1 MLRRWSVLLG
11 IGLLLC
17 VQGIEAT
24 QVVRR
29 FVLAAGANFGGVKRT
44 PLRYAVSDA
53 EHFARVLE
61 MMGGV
66 ESEDQF
72 LLAEPSLENFKRV
85 LTNLEARVIKASQSS
100 SRIEVVLYYSG
111 HADENGLLLG
121 EDRLT
126 YRALRDAMNSV
137 QADVHITVL
146 DACASGAITRLKGG
160 QRQKAFMVDTSSDM
174 RGYAFLTSSS
184 ENEAAQESDR
194 IRGSFFTHYLVSGLR
209 GAADVTGDGRV
220 TLNEAYH
227 FAFQNTLEGTERT
240 QGGAQHPAYDIKM
253 TGTGDVVMTDV
264 RQTSAGL
271 ILAESLQ
278 GRFFIRNANR
288 QLIAELF
295 KPAGRRVE
303 LGLEPGTYRVH
314 MAREVQS
321 ATATVELAMGQREIL
336 DEGHFEII
344 ARERTTTRGG
354 IKYSVKR
361 SRVEL
366 RGGYWNP
373 IGRSTT
379 NTGGLVRQNVES
391 GLVRQGAE
399 NVMGSVAYTYQLKA
413 NLSLMVRWTMLIA
426 KVEQNVGVLGT
437 SQDAV
442 VITPL
447 LFGVRYYW
455 LLAPSPFRPYVVASA
470 GPYYLKDTWLEV
482 GIRQDVPNVDIEA
495 EGVSLKVQEGDE
507 GRTVNVDV
515 KGLNV
520 QADLEN
526 INLDSGTSG
535 IVQEA
540 RIQASLGTYIGGGVD
555 FAIGRYLMLGASA
568 GYHLIADFA
577 EPVRSRKNFSG
588 PELSISLSL
597 LWGKDVGAAKSIR
610 R

>member
-1 MLRRWSVLLG
+1 MFGRVLALMVV
-11 IGLLLC
+11 LC
-17 VQGIEAT
+17 VLIVQDLFAVDGV
-24 QVVRR
+24 QRW
-29 FVLAAGANFGGVKRT
+29 VLAVGANDGGAKREI
-44 PLRYAVSDA
+44 LQYAVSDA
-53 EHFARVLE
+53 QNFVQVMET
-61 MMGGV
+61 MGGV
-66 ESEDQF
+66 DAGV
-72 LLAEPSLENFKRV
+72 LLSDPHIDDLETALRV
-85 LTNLEARVIKASQSS
+85 LHNRVASAEAARREVI
-100 SRIEVVLYYSG
+100 IYYSG
-111 HADENGLLLG
+111 HADENGLRLG
-121 EDRLT
+121 ESLFSYARLRNAMDRME
-126 YRALRDAMNSV
+126 AE
-137 QADVHITVL
+137 VHIAIL

-160 QRQKAFMVDTSSDM
+160 RRQKAFMVDASSDM

-184 ENEAAQESDR
+184 ADEAAQESDA
-194 IRGSFFTHYLVSGLR
+194 IGASFFSHYLVSGLR

-271 ILAESLQ
+271 ILAEALQ

-321 ATATVELAMGQREIL
+321 ATTSVELAMGQRAIL
-336 DEGHFEII
+336 DEDHFEII
-344 ARERTTTRGG
+344 ARELTTMRGG

-379 NTGGLVRQNVES
+379 STNGLVRQSVGS
-391 GLVRQGAE
+391 GLVQQNVE
-399 NVMGSVAYTYQLKA
+399 NLMGSVAYIYQLKE
-413 NLSLMVRWTMLIA
+413 NLALMVRWAGLIA
-426 KVEQNVGVLGT
+426 EIEQNVGVIGT
-437 SQDAV
+437 SQSV
-442 VITPL
+442 VIVMPL
-447 LFGVRYYW
+447 LFGARYCW
-455 LLAPSPFRPYVVASA
+455 SLAPSPFRPYLVASA
-470 GPYYLKDTWLEV
+470 GSYFL
-482 GIRQDVPNVDIEA
+482 QDVWQDDQGIWQDER
-495 EGVSLKVQEGDE
+495 EDDEEDDEEDDREYTGQLVQEVRGHA
-507 GRTVNVDV
+507 T
-515 KGLNV
+515 
-520 QADLEN
+520 
-526 INLDSGTSG
+526 I
-535 IVQEA
+535 
-540 RIQASLGTYIGGGVD
+540 GTYVGGGVD

-568 GYHLIADFA
+568 GYHLIANFA
-577 EPVRSRKNFSG
+577 EPIRGRKNFSG

-597 LWGKDVGAAKSIR
+597 LWGKDVGKAKSIR

>member
-1 MLRRWSVLLG
+1 MLRRWTVLLG
-11 IGLLLC
+11 IGLLVC
-17 VQGIEAT
+17 AQGIEAS

-29 FVLAAGANFGGVKRT
+29 FVLAVGANDGGAKRET
-44 PLRYAVSDA
+44 LQYAVSDA
-53 EHFARVLE
+53 QNFVQVMET
-61 MMGGV
+61 MGGV
-66 ESEDQF
+66 DAGV
-72 LLAEPSLENFKRV
+72 LLSDPRIDHLEEALHALHNRVASAEA
-85 LTNLEARVIKASQSS
+85 ARREVI
-100 SRIEVVLYYSG
+100 IYYSG

-121 EDRLT
+121 ESLFSYARL
-126 YRALRDAMNSV
+126 RNAMDGME
-137 QADVHITVL
+137 AEVHIAIL

-160 QRQKAFMVDTSSDM
+160 RRQKAFMVDASSDM

-184 ENEAAQESDR
+184 EDEAAQESDA
-194 IRGSFFTHYLVSGLR
+194 IGASFFSHYLVSGLR

-314 MAREVQS
+314 MAREIQS
-321 ATATVELAMGQREIL
+321 ATTSVELEMGQREIL
-336 DEGHFEII
+336 DEDHFEII
-344 ARERTTTRGG
+344 ARERTTMRGG

-373 IGRSTT
+373 GGKSVT
-379 NTGGLVRQNVES
+379 NTGGLSRQSVGS
-391 GLVRQGAE
+391 GLVQQSAE
-399 NVMGSVAYTYQLKA
+399 NVMGSVAYTYQLKE
-413 NLSLMVRWTMLIA
+413 NLALMIRWAGLIA
-426 KVEQNVGVLGT
+426 EAEQNVGVLGI
-437 SQDAV
+437 SQDAIV
-442 VITPL
+442 VMPL

-455 LLAPSPFRPYVVASA
+455 PLAPSPFRPYVVASA
-470 GPYYLKDTWLEV
+470 GSYFLSDTYQEV
-482 GIRQDVPNVDIEA
+482 GIGRDVPNVDIEA
-495 EGVSLKVQEGDE
+495 EGVSVKVQEGDE

-526 INLDSGTSG
+526 INLDSGTG
-535 IVQEA
+535 IIQEA
-540 RIQASLGTYIGGGVD
+540 RIQARMGIYIGGGVD
-555 FAIGRYLMLGASA
+555 FAIGRYLMFGASA
-568 GYHLIADFA
+568 GYHLIANFA

-597 LWGKDVGAAKSIR
+597 LWGKDVEAVKSIR

>member
-1 MLRRWSVLLG
+1 MLRRWTVLLG

-17 VQGIEAT
+17 AQGIEAT

-29 FVLAAGANFGGVKRT
+29 FVLAVGANDGGAKRET
-44 PLRYAVSDA
+44 LQYAVSDA
-53 EHFARVLE
+53 QNFMQVMET
-61 MMGGV
+61 MGGV
-66 ESEDQF
+66 DAGV
-72 LLAEPSLENFKRV
+72 LLSDPRIDHLEEALQALHNRVAYAEA
-85 LTNLEARVIKASQSS
+85 ARREVI
-100 SRIEVVLYYSG
+100 IYYSG
-111 HADENGLLLG
+111 HADENGLRLG
-121 EDRLT
+121 ESLFSYARL
-126 YRALRDAMNSV
+126 RNAMDQMEAEV
-137 QADVHITVL
+137 QIAIL

-160 QRQKAFMVDTSSDM
+160 RRQKAFMVDASSDM

-184 ENEAAQESDR
+184 ADEAAQESDA
-194 IRGSFFTHYLVSGLR
+194 IGASFFSHYLVSGLR

-240 QGGAQHPAYDIKM
+240 QGGVQHPAYDIKM

-271 ILAESLQ
+271 ILSESLQ

-303 LGLEPGTYRVH
+303 LGLEPGEYRVH

-321 ATATVELAMGQREIL
+321 ATAMVELAMGQREIL
-336 DEGHFEII
+336 DEDHFEIV
-344 ARERTTTRGG
+344 AREHTTMRGG

-373 IGRSTT
+373 IGRSATS
-379 NTGGLVRQNVES
+379 TGGLVRQSVES
-391 GLVRQGAE
+391 GLVRQSVE

-413 NLSLMVRWTMLIA
+413 NLSLMVRWALLIA
-426 KVEQNVGVLGT
+426 EIENNVGVIGT
-437 SQDAV
+437 SQGV
-442 VITPL
+442 VIVMPL

-455 LLAPSPFRPYVVASA
+455 PLAPSPFRPYVVASA
-470 GPYYLKDTWLEV
+470 GSYFLKDVW
-482 GIRQDVPNVDIEA
+482 QDDSVR
-495 EGVSLKVQEGDE
+495 LVQE
-507 GRTVNVDV
+507 V
-515 KGLNV
+515 K
-520 QADLEN
+520 A
-526 INLDSGTSG
+526 
-535 IVQEA
+535 
-540 RIQASLGTYIGGGVD
+540 QASLGTYIGGGID

-568 GYHLIADFA
+568 GYHLVANFA
-577 EPVRSRKNFSG
+577 EPIRGRKNFSG

-597 LWGKDVGAAKSIR
+597 LWGKDVEAVKRIR

>member
-1 MLRRWSVLLG
+1 MLLRQWIILLG

-17 VQGIEAT
+17 AQEIEAT

-29 FVLAAGANFGGVKRT
+29 WVLAVGANDGGAKRET
-44 PLRYAVSDA
+44 LQYAVSDA
-53 EHFARVLE
+53 QNFVRVME
-61 MMGGV
+61 TMGGV
-66 ESEDQF
+66 DAGV
-72 LLAEPSLENFKRV
+72 LLSDP
-85 LTNLEARVIKASQSS
+85 
-100 SRIEVVLYYSG
+100 RIEHLEEALHALHNRVASAEAARREVIIYYSG

-121 EDRLT
+121 ESLFSYARLRSAMDRME
-126 YRALRDAMNSV
+126 AEV
-137 QADVHITVL
+137 QIAIL

-160 QRQKAFMVDTSSDM
+160 RHQKAFMVDVSSNM

-184 ENEAAQESDR
+184 EDEAAQESDA
-194 IRGSFFTHYLVSGLR
+194 IGASFFSHYLVSGLR

-271 ILAESLQ
+271 ILAEVLH

-303 LGLEPGTYRVH
+303 LGLEPGKYRVH
-314 MAREVQS
+314 MARQIQS
-321 ATATVELAMGQREIL
+321 ATASVELEMGQREVL
-336 DEGHFEII
+336 DEAHFKII
-344 ARERTTTRGG
+344 ARESTTMRGG

-366 RGGYWNP
+366 RGGYWSP
-373 IGRSTT
+373 GGESTT
-379 NTGGLVRQNVES
+379 ITGGLARQSVES

-426 KVEQNVGVLGT
+426 EVEQNVGVLGT

-442 VITPL
+442 IVTPL

-455 LLAPSPFRPYVVASA
+455 PLAPSPFRPYVVASA
-470 GPYYLKDTWLEV
+470 GPYYLKDAWLKV
-482 GIRQDVPNVDIEA
+482 GIGQDVPNVD
-495 EGVSLKVQEGDE
+495 
-507 GRTVNVDV
+507 
-515 KGLNV
+515 
-520 QADLEN
+520 
-526 INLDSGTSG
+526 SGTG

-540 RIQASLGTYIGGGVD
+540 RIQATIGTYVGGGVD

-568 GYHLIADFA
+568 GYHLITNFA
-577 EPVRSRKNFSG
+577 EPIRSRKNFSG
-588 PELSISLSL
+588 PELSFSLSL
-597 LWGKDVGAAKSIR
+597 LWGKDVGAIKSIR